1 MRIAGIIKQSVVDG
15 DGLRYVIFVQG
26 CPHHCK
32 GCHNPET
39 WDYDKGFEKPI
50 SEILAEIIEDPLLD
64 GVTFSGGEPFI
75 HAEELIEIGKFCKE
89 HNLNVWCY
97 TGYTYKE
104 LLNTDHVKNAKELLK
119 YIDVLVD
126 GKYVESKKCIDNF
139 KGSSNQ
145 NIIYL
150 SKIYN

>member
-50 SEILAEIIEDPLLD
+50 NEILAEIIEDPLLD

-75 HAEELIEIGKFCKE
+75 HADDLIEIGKFCKE
-89 HNLNVWCY
+89 HNLSVWCY
-97 TGYTYKE
+97 TGYTYNE
-104 LLNTDHVKNAKELLK
+104 LLNTEHVKNAKELLK

-150 SKIYN
+150 SKIFE